1 MKLALNLSLF
11 LFSLVIFSDR
21 SFALTDFEIKR
32 ICQKEIRESKCI
44 ENYKEKRSLLLK
56 GKQIEIPITP
66 YKR

>member
-32 ICQKEIRESKCI
+32 ICKKEIRESKCI

>member
-32 ICQKEIRESKCI
+32 ICKKEIRESKCI
-44 ENYKEKRSLLLK
+44 ENYKEKRSHLLK
-56 GKQIEIPITP
+56 GKQIEIPIRP